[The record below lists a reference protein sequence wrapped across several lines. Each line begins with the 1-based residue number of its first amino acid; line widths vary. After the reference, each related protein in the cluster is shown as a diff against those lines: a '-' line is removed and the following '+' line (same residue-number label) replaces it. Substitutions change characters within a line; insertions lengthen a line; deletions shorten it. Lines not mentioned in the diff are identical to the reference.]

1 VADDW
6 HALSVEEGLKRL
18 ETSPPGLLPD
28 EAKRRLA
35 QYGPNELQQL
45 AKISP
50 WKIFLSQFLNVLVV
64 VLIIAAFI
72 SGALGVLKGQVEE
85 LYDAAL
91 IGVIVILNSILG
103 FVQEYRAE
111 KSLEA
116 LRSLAAPKAHV
127 IRGGESVFIPAQEV
141 VPGDIVVLT
150 TGEKVPADGR
160 LIESVNLRANEASLT
175 GESVPVS
182 KTTAPLPAKT
192 FLADRRNLVFAATL
206 IDSGRGKAVVIGTGM
221 STELG
226 KIAGLVQQE
235 TSAETPLQKQLN
247 RLGRQLGVVILAISA
262 FVFIFGLLRKP
273 GEIETLFLTAVSL
286 SVAAIPEGL
295 PAVVTISLALGLQ
308 RMVRRNALIRK
319 LPAVE
324 ALGAASVICSDKTG
338 TLTKGEMNVRTVLA
352 GGKEYEIDG
361 DGFDPRGEI
370 RLGGVDIDLAEHPE
384 LAMALRCAM
393 LCNDAVVRVKDSSH
407 SVVGDATEVALVVA
421 GMRAGLRKE
430 DLEAAMPRVTE
441 LGFSSERKKMSTV
454 HAVHGEPRA
463 GFHVVFV
470 KGAPERVLAG
480 CDRIL
485 LDGTTQPL
493 DEYTRR
499 QIAFSNQEMATRAL
513 RVLALAY
520 KETREQPDA
529 KEEALETGLVFLGLA
544 GMMDAPRKDAIEAI
558 RLAKMAGIQIAM
570 ITGDHKLTAMAV
582 AREMEILQKGD
593 LALTG
598 EELDEISDDE
608 LRQRVERTRV
618 YARVSPEHKLRIVDA
633 WRARGHIVA
642 MTGDGVN
649 DAPALKRADL
659 GIAMGITG
667 TDVAKEACDMVL
679 TDDNFASI
687 VAAVEEGRGIY
698 ENIRKFVR
706 YLLSTNSGEV
716 LVIFIA
722 SAFLLDLPLLPIQLL
737 WINLITDGFP
747 ALALGVEPKE
757 RGLMVRKP
765 RNPKEGIL
773 AGGIAFH
780 IAWVGTLMAIGSLGI
795 YLWAYPPQRELEHA
809 RTLVFYTVAMFQVFH
824 VLAIRVSRE
833 SVFTA
838 GFFKNR
844 YLIGAVALTVFLQLA
859 VIFVPFLQVPFRTR
873 ALPWDE
879 FLVATLIASSV
890 FFAVEFEKW
899 IRRRREERVHVAAA
913 PSPSP

>member
-1 VADDW
+1 
-6 HALSVEEGLKRL
+6 
-18 ETSPPGLLPD
+18 
-28 EAKRRLA
+28 
-35 QYGPNELQQL
+35 
-45 AKISP
+45 
-50 WKIFLSQFLNVLVV
+50 
-64 VLIIAAFI
+64 
-72 SGALGVLKGQVEE
+72 
-85 LYDAAL
+85 
-91 IGVIVILNSILG
+91 
-103 FVQEYRAE
+103 
-111 KSLEA
+111 
-116 LRSLAAPKAHV
+116 
-127 IRGGESVFIPAQEV
+127 
-141 VPGDIVVLT
+141 
-150 TGEKVPADGR
+150 
-160 LIESVNLRANEASLT
+160 
-175 GESVPVS
+175 
-182 KTTAPLPAKT
+182 
-192 FLADRRNLVFAATL
+192 
-206 IDSGRGKAVVIGTGM
+206 
-221 STELG
+221 
-226 KIAGLVQQE
+226 
-235 TSAETPLQKQLN
+235 
-247 RLGRQLGVVILAISA
+247 
-262 FVFIFGLLRKP
+262 
-273 GEIETLFLTAVSL
+273 
-286 SVAAIPEGL
+286 
-295 PAVVTISLALGLQ
+295 
-308 RMVRRNALIRK
+308 
-319 LPAVE
+319 
-324 ALGAASVICSDKTG
+324 
-338 TLTKGEMNVRTVLA
+338 
-352 GGKEYEIDG
+352 
-361 DGFDPRGEI
+361 
-370 RLGGVDIDLAEHPE
+370 
-384 LAMALRCAM
+384 
-393 LCNDAVVRVKDSSH
+393 
-407 SVVGDATEVALVVA
+407 
-421 GMRAGLRKE
+421 
-430 DLEAAMPRVTE
+430 
-441 LGFSSERKKMSTV
+441 
-454 HAVHGEPRA
+454 
-463 GFHVVFV
+463 
-470 KGAPERVLAG
+470 GAPERVLAG

-485 LDGTTQPL
+485 VDGTTQPL

-499 QIAFSNQEMATRAL
+499 QIAFDNQEMATRAL

-558 RLAKMAGIQIAM
+558 RLAKMAGIQVAM

-598 EELDEISDDE
+598 EELDEISEDE
-608 LRQRVERTRV
+608 LRERVERTRV

-706 YLLSTNSGEV
+706 YLLSTNTGEV

-722 SAFLLDLPLLPIQLL
+722 SAFFLPLPLLPIQLL

-773 AGGIAFH
+773 AGGIALH
-780 IAWVGTLMAIGSLGI
+780 IAWVGSLMAVGSLGI
-795 YLWAYPPQRELEHA
+795 YLWALPRRDIEEA

-879 FLVATLIASSV
+879 FLVATFIASSV

-899 IRRRREERVHVAAA
+899 MRRRREERVHVAAA